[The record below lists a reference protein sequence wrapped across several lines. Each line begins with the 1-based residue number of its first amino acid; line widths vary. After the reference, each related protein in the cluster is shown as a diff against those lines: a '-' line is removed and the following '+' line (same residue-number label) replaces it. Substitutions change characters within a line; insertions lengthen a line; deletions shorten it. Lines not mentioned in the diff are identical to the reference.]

1 MGIIIDIK
9 FLKAEFNDLDE
20 VENLYNDLCD
30 FLTTKDYNPGFRKG
44 YYPTKQEA
52 LYFFESDTLYVAK
65 VDGKIVGS
73 IALTHNPNAETNA
86 NLKYDE
92 TNYSDMLFIHIFVV
106 HPEYQRQGIGTEILS
121 FAEQCAR
128 EEGVK
133 VIRLYVCENN
143 YVAIRSYEKS
153 GFVYIS
159 KEDIGLSQY
168 GLKWFCLY
176 EKSIDE

>member
-1 MGIIIDIK
+1 MDIK
-9 FLKAEFNDLDE
+9 FIKASLSDIDE

-30 FLTTKDYNPGFRKG
+30 FLVTKDYNPGFRKG
-44 YYPTKQEA
+44 YYPTRQEA
-52 LYFFESDTLYVAK
+52 LYFLESDTLYVAK

-73 IALTHNPNAETNA
+73 IALTHNGNAETNES
-86 NLKYDE
+86 LKYDE

-106 HPEYQRQGIGTEILS
+106 HPNYQRQGIGSKMLS
-121 FAEQCAR
+121 FSKQYAKKD
-128 EEGVK
+128 GVK
-133 VIRLYVCENN
+133 AIRLYVYEKN
-143 YVAIRSYEKS
+143 YVAIKSYEKS
-153 GFVYIS
+153 GFIYIG

>member
-1 MGIIIDIK
+1 MDIE
-9 FLKAEFNDLDE
+9 FIKASLNDIDE

-30 FLTTKDYNPGFRKG
+30 FLVTKDFNPGFSKG
-44 YYPTKQEA
+44 YYPTRREA
-52 LYFFESDTLYVAK
+52 LYFLEGDALYVAK

-73 IALTHNPNAETNA
+73 IALTHNGNAETNES
-86 NLKYDE
+86 LKYDE

-106 HPEYQRQGIGTEILS
+106 HPNFQRQGIGSKILS
-121 FAEQCAR
+121 FTKQCAKK
-128 EEGVK
+128 EGVK
-133 VIRLYVCENN
+133 AIRLYVYEEN
-143 YVAIRSYEKS
+143 YAAIKLYEKN
-153 GFVYIS
+153 GFIYIG